1 MVGAVQVS
9 VAVPS
14 VLVEGADPEEPLL
27 LDDVGP
33 EEPVLPEGGVDAEE
47 PPVETDEELLGE
59 LEVPEVV
66 VPEVTVEL
74 GGVLDALAKGELEPA
89 SEPPPQPERTSIA
102 TARPPSVFSGPKEAS
117 SPGWASER
125 LGWRFRREAT
135 IRQRQPLPRSKRGA
149 SRSTPVWIQCVG
161 QFCST
166 SMLDSPGHS
175 VSEWRPVLSSEL
187 R

>member
-27 LDDVGP
+27 LD
-33 EEPVLPEGGVDAEE
+33 GGVDPEETPLLAGGTDPEE

-74 GGVLDALAKGELEPA
+74 GGVLDALAKGELE

-102 TARPPSVFSGPKEAS
+102 TARPQSVFSGPKEAS

-125 LGWRFRREAT
+125 FWLAVPAGSDNPPAAA
-135 IRQRQPLPRSKRGA
+135 PPA
-149 SRSTPVWIQCVG
+149 
-161 QFCST
+161 
-166 SMLDSPGHS
+166 
-175 VSEWRPVLSSEL
+175 
-187 R
+187 